1 MLKTDLEPFVDGQ
14 ETVPRVGSAPPE
26 IRWDDGLGFRT
37 ITGDTTPDNELLK
50 LIAERIRVAARH
62 LDLTRD
68 DLFRI
73 FSRHSIFEGEA
84 DEPGVGGK
92 TSFILVETHHLIQG
106 RVGKGALKLVFPQDL
121 LGQESHF
128 QESEPGIVE
137 VVRPPGMARWTK
149 AAEAEAL
156 VKQAMREFMTG
167 ESLSMSLKSQATGAP
182 FAGSEGLMLCAAR
195 EFDEASGRYW
205 LKSLLKGGDEN
216 AQEDKELIE
225 WMMNGAAEM
234 LTRAQ
239 RIAYDKIVHAAET
252 NTTLTARLGLQLATN
267 VVEGHLRT
275 LLTSDPVIIIGD
287 EDMTARL
294 REILERKNYS
304 PTACALARAAAKMQ
318 MEHGIMLPES
328 RDQLR
333 DLLHT
338 LPGQGSPTPAQYR
351 ALMELLFGSGQRQQ
365 KEDQLYHHR
374 EPILRGAVGRA
385 VHTLP
390 G

>member
-1 MLKTDLEPFVDGQ
+1 M
-14 ETVPRVGSAPPE
+14 SAVSPE

-37 ITGDTTPDNELLK
+37 IMGETTPGNELLK

-62 LDLTRD
+62 LRLTRD
-68 DLFRI
+68 DMFRI

-92 TSFILVETHHLIQG
+92 SSFILVETHHLIQG

-121 LGQESHF
+121 LGQESQF
-128 QESEPGIVE
+128 QESEPGVVE
-137 VVRPPGMARWTK
+137 VVPPPGTARWTN

-156 VKQAMREFMTG
+156 VKQAMCEFMTG
-167 ESLSMSLKSQATGAP
+167 ESLSMSLKSQATDAP

-195 EFDEASGRYW
+195 EFDEASGRYR
-205 LKSLLKGGDEN
+205 LKSLLKGGEEN
-216 AQEDKELIE
+216 AREDKELIE
-225 WMMNGAAEM
+225 RMMNGAAEM

-252 NTTLTARLGLQLATN
+252 NTTLAARLGLQLATN

-275 LLTSDPVIIIGD
+275 LLAGDPQIIIGD

-304 PTACALARAAAKMQ
+304 PTACTLARAAAKMQ
-318 MEHGIMLPES
+318 LEHEIMLPES

-333 DLLHT
+333 NLLWRAAR
-338 LPGQGSPTPAQYR
+338 PGLSDTRAISGVDGLVVRDRRTPA
-351 ALMELLFGSGQRQQ
+351 EGGHSSIITGSRFCGHCRSRSP
-365 KEDQLYHHR
+365 HAAWMNAASPASCR
-374 EPILRGAVGRA
+374 F
-385 VHTLP
+385 T
-390 G
+390 